1 MVLHPS
7 FQASRHRCR
16 RTPSFFLLPLLLLWA
31 GAVCLP
37 QAPDLTPT
45 GFINDY
51 VGVLSPQAKSGLESL
66 AVELKQKTGAE
77 VAVAIVP
84 TIGDD
89 TIENYANLLAEKWGV
104 GDKDDRGALILI
116 AVEDRQLRVEVGYGL
131 EPIIPDG
138 RAGEIRGLMTPH
150 LRTGD
155 YDAAATVAVTQVAQI
170 VAQDAGVTLT
180 GQAATQPARRS
191 RRRGSWL
198 PLLGVLLLLLVPRRR
213 RRGGW
218 HASAITSAW
227 MLGSLGGMGRGGF
240 GGGSGGGGFSSGGF
254 GGFGGG
260 GFGGGGASGSW

>member
-1 MVLHPS
+1 MS
-7 FQASRHRCR
+7 
-16 RTPSFFLLPLLLLWA
+16 
-31 GAVCLP
+31 LP
-37 QAPDLTPT
+37 QALDLTPT

-51 VGVLSPQAKSGLESL
+51 AGVLSARAKGGLESL

-104 GDKDDRGALILI
+104 GDSEDRGALILI
-116 AVEDRQLRVEVGYGL
+116 AVEDRKLRIEVGYGL

-138 RAGEIRGLMTPH
+138 RAGEIRDAMTPH
-150 LRTGD
+150 LRASD
-155 YDAAATVAVTQVAQI
+155 YDAATVVAVTQVAGI
-170 VAQDAGVTLT
+170 VAQAAGVTLT
-180 GQAATQPARRS
+180 GQVEQPAQRS
-191 RRRGSWL
+191 RRGSWW
-198 PLLGVLLLLLVPRRR
+198 PLLLMMLLFLLPRRR

-218 HASAITSAW
+218 GDGAVTTAW
-227 MLGSLGGMGRGGF
+227 MLGGFGRGGF
-240 GGGSGGGGFSSGGF
+240 GGGSGGSGGSSSGGF